1 MLPVSLSGET
11 IANACQSMH
20 LADDD
25 RLWEGSWGEGAV
37 VQDSQRSTYTDP
49 SKVRKIEH
57 RGRFFK
63 CVSAHLVDPSPQR
76 TPVLFQAGMSAYVM
90 SPRTPD
96 IS

>member
-1 MLPVSLSGET
+1 MLLDFPSGPS
-11 IANACQSMH
+11 IPNACQ
-20 LADDD
+20 LRQYADDD

-37 VQDSQRSTYTDP
+37 VQDSNRATYTDP

-76 TPVLFQAGMSAYVM
+76 TPVLFQAGMSA
-90 SPRTPD
+90 
-96 IS
+96 